1 MEDLALKSAADYFG
15 DEMIH
20 WLGIREK
27 ALRSAPTELV
37 ELETRHMYEDFLYEM
52 ENGLWYHFEF
62 ESDSVSSADL
72 RRFREY
78 EASTARR
85 IGAPVITYVIC
96 SSAVKHLKDSIT
108 EGINTYRVR
117 LIRLKDDISDNVFA
131 RFAGGNAPAPTREDM
146 IPVLLSP
153 LMAGKMAQPERIL
166 QGIRILRSAESA
178 FDPSEIRKME
188 AILYAFAV
196 KFLNNEDLS
205 KVKEAIVMTK
215 LGQMIWEDAV
225 NQGREE
231 GTQRYSRLILLLDQE
246 KKPELIIKAASD
258 PEYRESLYR
267 KYGI

>member
-1 MEDLALKSAADYFG
+1 MRGLFFPLFYVMVTADGRRRALSPMSAGIHPDLSIRIYCLSLPGSGRYPSEKHLTVNENKKAFCRLLCYNKSTTRRQFLHLLEREGILQEKDKRNRSPGHLEDLALKSAADYFG

-27 ALRSAPTELV
+27 ALRS
-37 ELETRHMYEDFLYEM
+37 
-52 ENGLWYHFEF
+52 
-62 ESDSVSSADL
+62 
-72 RRFREY
+72 
-78 EASTARR
+78 
-85 IGAPVITYVIC
+85 
-96 SSAVKHLKDSIT
+96 
-108 EGINTYRVR
+108 
-117 LIRLKDDISDNVFA
+117 
-131 RFAGGNAPAPTREDM
+131 APTREDM